1 MSFIKDQELPWLQD
15 NKIEMYSTHNE
26 GKLVVAERLTRTL
39 KNENYKHMAVVL
51 KNIYTDKLD
60 DIFWNLKWSSPM

>member
-1 MSFIKDQELPWLQD
+1 
-15 NKIEMYSTHNE
+15 MYSTHNE

-39 KNENYKHMAVVL
+39 KNGNYKHLAVVL